1 MSVATPPA
9 APAVPAVPAY
19 EPADAPAEDRI
30 AGEVKWFDVKKGFG
44 FIVGPDGQDVFVH
57 FSAIESDGFRTLRD
71 GERVDY
77 ELQHGDKGYH
87 AAHVRRA
94 PRRDAD
100 DRRPERPVGEFRRR
114 EEPADPDDGLP
125 CLRNVDGYV
134 G

>member
-9 APAVPAVPAY
+9 APAVLTY
-19 EPADAPAEDRI
+19 ESAAAPADDRI

-100 DRRPERPVGEFRRR
+100 DRRPERPVGEFRRDR
-114 EEPADPDDGLP
+114 AADHEDDGLP
-125 CLRNVDGYV
+125 RLRNVDGYV